1 LFAALVGSVIH
12 KKAERLNGKIG
23 KVAANSSPSLLI
35 FIVRTNKDGTMR
47 EPTIK
52 GNAGDAQ
59 GGGRPSGS
67 SPKPD
72 FEKPAADAVDDK
84 LRPQRLS
91 EIIGQRAVAER
102 LQISLAAAQKR
113 GEALPHILFD
123 GPPGLGKTTFAMV
136 LHNELGVELNI
147 TSGAALD
154 KKMDVMPFLT
164 NASEGSILFI
174 DEIHRLPRA
183 VEEFIYPVMEDFRVD
198 VVLGEGMS
206 ARTINLPLKKFTII
220 GATTRSGMLSAPL
233 RERFGMH
240 EHLEFYDVDDLARII
255 TINAAKLRSNLVDEA
270 AWELAA
276 RSRGTPR
283 IANARLRWVR
293 DYALARADGH
303 ISLSVAR
310 DALDMQEIDSEGLDK
325 QDRRYLE
332 TLIRVFAGG
341 PTGVE
346 ALAATMNVS
355 VDTLKDE
362 VEPYLLRREYVV
374 RSPRGRQ
381 VTSSA
386 YLHLGLPEPPPEPE
400 LSLLESE
407 RRLFE

>member
-1 LFAALVGSVIH
+1 
-12 KKAERLNGKIG
+12 
-23 KVAANSSPSLLI
+23 
-35 FIVRTNKDGTMR
+35 MR
-47 EPTIK
+47 EPIIK
-52 GNAGDAQ
+52 GTPQSDDDGSAGPDRVSAP
-59 GGGRPSGS
+59 GVEARP
-67 SPKPD
+67 
-72 FEKPAADAVDDK
+72 VDPVDEK

-91 EIIGQRAVAER
+91 EVIGQRAVADR
-102 LQISLAAAQKR
+102 LAISLAAARKR
-113 GEALPHILFD
+113 GEPLPHILFD
-123 GPPGLGKTTFAMV
+123 GPPGLGKTTFATV

-164 NASEGSILFI
+164 NAAEGSILFI

-220 GATTRSGMLSAPL
+220 GATTRSGMLSGPL

-240 EHLEFYDVDDLARII
+240 EHLEFYDTEELATIV
-255 TINAAKLRSNLVDEA
+255 TINAAKLRSAIAPEA
-270 AWELAA
+270 AWELAS

-283 IANARLRWVR
+283 IANTRLRWVR
-293 DYALARADGH
+293 DYALARADGQ
-303 ISLSVAR
+303 ITLSVAR
-310 DALDMQEIDSEGLDK
+310 DALDMQEVDTEGLDK
-325 QDRRYLE
+325 QDRRYLD
-332 TLIRVFAGG
+332 TLIRVFRGG

-346 ALAATMNVS
+346 ALAATMNVAI
-355 VDTLKDE
+355 DTLKDE
-362 VEPYLLRREYVV
+362 VEPYLLRREFLI

-381 VTSSA
+381 ATQAA
-386 YLHLGLPEPPPEPE
+386 YLHLGLPEPPSVDPDLP
-400 LSLLESE
+400 LFDQQ